1 MTWSLI
7 LVVEI
12 FYVWALISQDH
23 FLNLGNFYTVL
34 IVDYVSKQVK
44 EVATRANDSKV
55 VVDFIKYNIFVG
67 SGKPTAMISN
77 KGTHFC
83 NTAIKAVF

>member
-23 FLNLGNFYTVL
+23 FLYLGNLYTVI

-44 EVATRANDSKV
+44 KVATRANDCKV

-67 SGKPTAMISN
+67 FGKPTAMISN
-77 KGTHFC
+77 KGTHVC